1 MGMRLTAI
9 HRSID
14 AGLALLTRELGYSLV
29 KVDVDPELT
38 GENLLVFRND
48 RAEKQL
54 EISADEGYFHCE
66 IRRLVSGRPVP
77 YTDKDNCIGFE
88 DLATLE
94 SNGTHDH
101 IAYFAGGERRM
112 KGVLTTTASLF
123 DRHRDFLST
132 GAWVDIR
139 RLAEIHRAG
148 LERILKRPLNEE
160 HEHKE
165 SFFEHLRQAGSDML
179 LPQGYSLVFD
189 NKTLPPYHGRRR
201 PDCVSFEKDDT
212 LIEMFQE
219 DWRDTCH
226 IYHIQIQGTTV
237 ARIDD
242 TDGRTN
248 EERVNDAIS
257 KLKAALS
264 REG

>member
-1 MGMRLTAI
+1 
-9 HRSID
+9 
-14 AGLALLTRELGYSLV
+14 
-29 KVDVDPELT
+29 
-38 GENLLVFRND
+38 
-48 RAEKQL
+48 
-54 EISADEGYFHCE
+54 
-66 IRRLVSGRPVP
+66 
-77 YTDKDNCIGFE
+77 
-88 DLATLE
+88 
-94 SNGTHDH
+94 
-101 IAYFAGGERRM
+101 
-112 KGVLTTTASLF
+112 
-123 DRHRDFLST
+123 
-132 GAWVDIR
+132 
-139 RLAEIHRAG
+139 
-148 LERILKRPLNEE
+148 
-160 HEHKE
+160 
-165 SFFEHLRQAGSDML
+165 ML